1 MTMTELFPA
10 DGAPALTTERGR
22 HIRARVAELVP
33 LIRKHAL
40 EGEKLGALPDPTVA
54 ALTEA
59 GVFKLTTPVELGG
72 YALGI
77 RDVVDIV
84 SEVGRA
90 DGAAGWMAFVAGGTR
105 NLLPFPAQAVEEV
118 FAERDSWVG
127 PLAAGASVFSTKVG
141 DARRVDGGFMVKGV
155 WHFGSGCKHAG
166 WTTVGVELKD
176 AEDHGRR
183 GMVLLKRDQYEIL
196 DDWHVMGMR
205 GTSSNS
211 VAAREEVFVPQ
222 HRFLDMADLGP
233 RMDALRGKYEG
244 VAYRMDMRG
253 LMLVTHLTVMA
264 VVHGMARGAL
274 ECFMEQTQ
282 RLQPFNLPYP
292 TVADMPSAQMVA
304 AKADALISA
313 AQAMIHRYAEVVDRA
328 GIEGT
333 AIPAE
338 TEAQMTMHTVYGAK
352 MCDDAVGMIQLCL
365 GSSTAR
371 DSNPIQRFVRDIR
384 VANLHG
390 ATRVD
395 PLSEIHG
402 RHLLGRPPFGM
413 FAGGLPDVAG
423 PKDAKG
429 PPPAR

>member
-1 MTMTELFPA
+1 MTMTALYPA
-10 DGAPALTTERGR
+10 DGGPALTTEQGR
-22 HIRARVAELVP
+22 RIRAQVAELVP
-33 LIRKHAL
+33 LIRQHAL
-40 EGEKLGALPDPTVA
+40 EGERLGAIPEPTLA
-54 ALTEA
+54 ALTQA
-59 GVFKLTTPVELGG
+59 GVFKLTTPVEFGG

-77 RDVVDIV
+77 RDVVDVV

-118 FAERDSWVG
+118 FAEHDDWVG
-127 PLAAGASVFSTKVG
+127 PIAAGASIFSTRVG
-141 DARRVDGGFMVKGV
+141 EARRVEGGFMVKGT

-166 WTTVGVELKD
+166 WVSVGVEIKE
-176 AEDHGRR
+176 AGSMPRR
-183 GMVLLKRDQYEIL
+183 GMVLLKRGQYEVL

-205 GTSSNS
+205 GTCSNS
-211 VAAREEVFVPQ
+211 VTAREEVFVPA

-233 RMDALRGKYEG
+233 RMDALRGKYQG

-253 LMLVTHLTVMA
+253 LMLVTHLTVMS

-274 ECFMEQTQ
+274 ECFIEQAQ
-282 RLQPFNLPYP
+282 RLQPFNLPYA

-304 AKADALISA
+304 AKADAMISA
-313 AQAMIHRYAEVVDRA
+313 AQAMIHRYAEAVDRA
-328 GIEGT
+328 AIDGISM
-333 AIPAE
+333 PAE

-352 MCDDAVGMIQLCL
+352 LCDDAVGMIQLCL

-413 FAGGLPDVAG
+413 FAGGLPDVAT

-429 PPPAR
+429 PLPR